1 MENFVSAKDRILNS
15 ALDLFYRNGYTE
27 TGINEILEHSGT
39 FKKSFYIHFS
49 SKTELGVLYI
59 NQIEEILLNL
69 CSKILT
75 KHPVFLNFSQA
86 WVKIT
91 KKKISKLYPKGCPLV
106 NLPVN
111 IIEIQDRNQAAFEN
125 LKKPFVKYFI
135 NNYNMA
141 EDESRIISEEILM
154 LYEGAM
160 NSYKLDP
167 NPKYFDYMENFLK
180 LVDTKIKEYN
190 RNRVN

>member
-1 MENFVSAKDRILNS
+1 MENFVSARDRILNS
-15 ALDLFYRNGYTE
+15 ALDLFYKNGYTE

-59 NQIEEILLNL
+59 EQIEEILLNL
-69 CSKILT
+69 CSKILS
-75 KHPVFLNFSQA
+75 KHPIFIDFCQA
-86 WVKIT
+86 WVNIS

-111 IIEIQDRNQAAFEN
+111 SKEIQERNQAAFEN

-135 NNYNMA
+135 NNYKMSEN
-141 EDESRIISEEILM
+141 DSRVISEEILM

-160 NSYKLDP
+160 NSFKLDP

-180 LVDTKIKEYN
+180 IIDTKLENYK
-190 RNRVN
+190 RL

>member
-1 MENFVSAKDRILNS
+1 MENFVSARDRILNS
-15 ALDLFYRNGYTE
+15 ALDLFYKNGYTE

-59 NQIEEILLNL
+59 EQIEEILLNL
-69 CSKILT
+69 CSKILS
-75 KHPVFLNFSQA
+75 KHPIFIDFSHA

-91 KKKISKLYPKGCPLV
+91 KKKISKLYPQGCPLV

-111 IIEIQDRNQAAFEN
+111 TKEIQERNQAAFEN

-135 NNYNMA
+135 NNYKISEN
-141 EDESRIISEEILM
+141 ESRIISEEILM

-160 NSYKLDP
+160 NSFKLDP
-167 NPKYFDYMENFLK
+167 NPKYFDYMEKFLK
-180 LVDTKIKEYN
+180 IIDTKLQMYKRE
-190 RNRVN
+190 

>member
-1 MENFVSAKDRILNS
+1 MENFVSPRDKILNS

-27 TGINEILEHSGT
+27 TGINEILKHSGT

-59 NQIEEILLNL
+59 EQIEEILLNL
-69 CSKILT
+69 CNKVLL
-75 KHPVFLNFSQA
+75 KHPSFLDFSQA

-106 NLPVN
+106 NLPIN
-111 IIEIQDRNQAAFEN
+111 TKEIQERNQAAFEN
-125 LKKPFVKYFI
+125 LKKPFVHYFI
-135 NNYNMA
+135 HNYNMS
-141 EDESRIISEEILM
+141 ENDSRVISEEILM

-160 NSYKLDP
+160 NSFKLDP

-180 LVDTKIKEYN
+180 LIETKLQKNKQE
-190 RNRVN
+190 